1 METADEQG
9 IPMDFA
15 IGANQGQEYR
25 PSLER
30 KDWPYTWYTYSNVT
44 VAPGQT
50 FKGTLPLTIQAAN
63 KRPSFMHHLEEF
75 GEQTL
80 IAVVAIE
87 VLQDDSTAEGDYTEI
102 DRIIDLTDK
111 VAHGSRSLTWTA
123 PKAAPGATWRIMGW
137 YERFTNQRSIDGP
150 SDAKTYLQN
159 GSWIVDHFS
168 AAGARIMDQFFD
180 DHIVPEQSDRDLL
193 ASVGKYAWE
202 DSMEMDST
210 LWWTRGFDKDFKRA
224 LGYDIRT
231 CLPLLLI
238 KENGWAQVQI
248 AYDEEF
254 YSKNMTR
261 GEECNKDYRSV
272 LQTKYEEYI
281 QAHAEWARLKGL
293 KFCNQPSYNLPLSM
307 TESSPLLDAPEGE
320 SLGFF
325 ERIDAYKYLSGPA
338 HFKKNPVI
346 SSELGAVRG
355 MLSYSQTLSQV
366 LWSFHRGLAGGVT
379 MNVLHGYPY
388 GGPFPNTTWP
398 GVTIFNYLFP
408 DMWGPR
414 QPTWRVFP
422 GLIEYMARN
431 QYVLQAGAAR
441 VDLAMYIEDTPWTLA
456 TGYLS
461 NNLQELGNTHD
472 YIGSSL
478 LASDLVTT
486 KDEVLVPDGPAYK
499 ALVVYNQTTIDSRMA
514 NKLGKLAHA
523 GLSIFFV
530 GDLEYGQDIMKQII
544 KRGSPNIYSLASKD
558 ELPKALRD
566 AGIVPNA
573 AILNKNQAAGW
584 YSVWRSTPEAEYI
597 WFYSDGENN
606 DTPVKTLNI
615 SFSHIA
621 NRTPVLLDAWS
632 GQATPLHHFKR
643 GKTDM
648 VIPMTLGGNEMSIV
662 AFVKDHGAKDPYV
675 MDFTGLV
682 KGFFSSAK
690 KSKDAI
696 FALVSNGAG
705 TVTLSNGKECRFKR
719 SVLKTTALNL

>member
-1 METADEQG
+1 MPQPRGKSLPWGERLLAQIAQQFHCPSIGVQAQAPVLARYADHTVSRLPDAIADIDVVRDDLRQIAAVGAGFEFLAYYEAGHDPSRWGKFGYGSDSFLPIFRAVMETAEEQG

-15 IGANQGQEYR
+15 IGANQGQGV
-25 PSLER
+25 PSKPGTEGLALHL
-30 KDWPYTWYTYSNVT
+30 TYSNVT

-50 FKGTLPLTIQAAN
+50 FKGTLPLTTN

-87 VLQDDSTAEGDYTEI
+87 VRQ
-102 DRIIDLTDK
+102 
-111 VAHGSRSLTWTA
+111 A

-238 KENGWAQVQI
+238 KENGWAQVRI

-281 QAHAEWARLKGL
+281 QAHAEWARSKGL
-293 KFCNQPSYNLPLSM
+293 KFSNQPAYNLPLSM

-338 HFKKNPVI
+338 HFKK
-346 SSELGAVRG
+346 
-355 MLSYSQTLSQV
+355 
-366 LWSFHRGLAGGVT
+366 H
-379 MNVLHGYPY
+379 
-388 GGPFPNTTWP
+388 
-398 GVTIFNYLFP
+398 
-408 DMWGPR
+408 
-414 QPTWRVFP
+414 
-422 GLIEYMARN
+422 
-431 QYVLQAGAAR
+431 
-441 VDLAMYIEDTPWTLA
+441 
-456 TGYLS
+456 
-461 NNLQELGNTHD
+461 
-472 YIGSSL
+472 
-478 LASDLVTT
+478 
-486 KDEVLVPDGPAYK
+486 
-499 ALVVYNQTTIDSRMA
+499 
-514 NKLGKLAHA
+514 
-523 GLSIFFV
+523 
-530 GDLEYGQDIMKQII
+530 
-544 KRGSPNIYSLASKD
+544 
-558 ELPKALRD
+558 PK
-566 AGIVPNA
+566 V
-573 AILNKNQAAGW
+573 
-584 YSVWRSTPEAEYI
+584 
-597 WFYSDGENN
+597 
-606 DTPVKTLNI
+606 
-615 SFSHIA
+615 
-621 NRTPVLLDAWS
+621 
-632 GQATPLHHFKR
+632 
-643 GKTDM
+643 
-648 VIPMTLGGNEMSIV
+648 
-662 AFVKDHGAKDPYV
+662 
-675 MDFTGLV
+675 
-682 KGFFSSAK
+682 
-690 KSKDAI
+690 
-696 FALVSNGAG
+696 
-705 TVTLSNGKECRFKR
+705 
-719 SVLKTTALNL
+719 